1 MTHWPKGPITKVKKS
16 LEFEI
21 YSRFTSKSQ
30 NFIFTIGILRHHRVE
45 PKILLVLIPTVAR
58 NRVFRNIQDT
68 YQLK

>member
-1 MTHWPKGPITKVKKS
+1 MVHKLWTKNENA

-21 YSRFTSKSQ
+21 YSRITSKSQ
-30 NFIFTIGILRHHRVE
+30 NFSEIFTIGILRHHRVE